1 MMARST
7 MDLTIPDLHD
17 DRIALRPPAPSD
29 VGAITAAV
37 QDPDIPRFTMVPAP
51 YTAADAVTF
60 VGRTVSSWRSG
71 RDATFVI
78 VDRATGALLGAIGL
92 HEIDDAAG
100 TAQVGYW
107 VDAAARRRGVATRAL
122 SLVTGWARDELG
134 LRRVVALVF
143 TDNPWSRR
151 VVERV
156 GFVLEAGPPTEVGHQ
171 LGPRSAFVYALT
183 GGDGAP
189 G

>member
-17 DRIALRPPAPSD
+17 DRIALRRPAPSD

-60 VGRTVSSWRSG
+60 VGRTASSWRSG
-71 RDATFVI
+71 RDASFLI
-78 VDRATGALLGAIGL
+78 VDRGSGALLGAIGL
-92 HEIDDAAG
+92 HAIDAAAG

-107 VDAAARRRGVATRAL
+107 VDATARRGGVATGAL
-122 SLVTGWARDELG
+122 RLVTAWALDELG
-134 LRRVVALVF
+134 LTRVVALVF
-143 TDNPWSRR
+143 TDNPWSQR

-156 GFVLEAGPPTEVGHQ
+156 GFVLEAGPLAEVDHPR
-171 LGPRSAFVYALT
+171 GPRSAFVYALT
-183 GGDGAP
+183 GGDGAA